1 MAGCGLR
8 SPDDRLVYLY
18 YVQQV
23 RCVYWRDAAVRK
35 GVDSVVVT
43 WHQVGEI
50 IMQEFHRR
58 RAGGDT

>member
-43 WHQVGEI
+43 
-50 IMQEFHRR
+50 
-58 RAGGDT
+58 